1 MLDLMAEDK
10 AQVIISQRYVRKIN
24 RRPKDP
30 GNIWFLYIRGDF
42 HDVLAAEAGGEF
54 FYPLILYGYIV
65 SPYTVGAQF
74 DNDIPQDEPNSSAS
88 PDNKQDYTY
97 TDIECGDIKLQGTLN
112 SREQVS
118 GRYYNCRF
126 QINRCEQA
134 DKPQNGDEQEN
145 GSAIPC
151 EKTGLAPQQK
161 NKHQRQVVEDDR
173 ATYGIGTDHILLQF
187 PFALF
192 QHVLQF
198 IDQFRA
204 DAVTLDKRGK

>member
-1 MLDLMAEDK
+1 MDCGEY
-10 AQVIISQRYVRKIN
+10 RC
-24 RRPKDP
+24 RRD
-30 GNIWFLYIRGDF
+30 
-42 HDVLAAEAGGEF
+42 
-54 FYPLILYGYIV
+54 
-65 SPYTVGAQF
+65 
-74 DNDIPQDEPNSSAS
+74 
-88 PDNKQDYTY
+88 
-97 TDIECGDIKLQGTLN
+97 
-112 SREQVS
+112 
-118 GRYYNCRF
+118 YNCRF
-126 QINRCEQA
+126 QVNRREKP

-145 GSAIPC
+145 RSAIPC